1 MSLILK
7 FNRQLN
13 IAKYKPDMKSDV
25 FNMPDMKQ
33 IGLFPVNNV
42 IINIISLLWVV
53 LSSAGSFVGAQ
64 EEEQPQIKASYP
76 VMQAALKMPE
86 STVYVRSLDEALRNS
101 ENIVLCQLYCVRIEK
116 PHNRE
121 GQVTCF
127 LKVLTPLRG
136 KRLAVG
142 SKGRYYTYWEDML
155 FIPEVKEDPQEDYD
169 CAFNCNIKCFLMCSD
184 DEAGV
189 SESGDSFSIFRESPL
204 IHLIYGK
211 EVEEYITD
219 FLQKADKSGGESP

>member
-1 MSLILK
+1 MFELNKSAGLGLRLK
-7 FNRQLN
+7 
-13 IAKYKPDMKSDV
+13 
-25 FNMPDMKQ
+25 
-33 IGLFPVNNV
+33 
-42 IINIISLLWVV
+42 IITLLWFAL
-53 LSSAGSFVGAQ
+53 LSTGGYVGAQ
-64 EEEQPQIKASYP
+64 DEEPPQIKASYP

-86 STVYVRSLDEALRNS
+86 STVYVRSLDEALRDS

-155 FIPEVKEDPQEDYD
+155 FIPEVKEDPQKDYD
-169 CAFNCNIKCFLMCSD
+169 RAFPCNIKCFLMCSD
-184 DEAGV
+184 DEASV
-189 SESGDSFSIFRESPL
+189 SESGDSFSIFRERPL

-211 EVEEYITD
+211 EVEEYIMD
-219 FLQKADKSGGESP
+219 YLQKADKSGGEAQKLSE